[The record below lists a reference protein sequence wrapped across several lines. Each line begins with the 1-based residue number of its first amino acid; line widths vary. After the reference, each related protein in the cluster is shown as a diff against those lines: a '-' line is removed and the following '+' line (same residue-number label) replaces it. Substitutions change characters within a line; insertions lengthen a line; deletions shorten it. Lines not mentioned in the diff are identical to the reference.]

1 MRMNALKY
9 VIPTI
14 WTLLLWGCQTGRFLS
29 EGEYLLTQNT
39 IETKAKV
46 PDKKLLIWDLE
57 TMIRQTPNS
66 NLLFFFPRE
75 YFYLTVRGQTDTT
88 AFEKWKMR
96 ALGERPALYND
107 SLSEMSRTAML
118 LYLQSKG
125 YFDAE
130 VTYEVKTKGGHAK
143 EVTYAVEPRDRYLI
157 DTVRF
162 LSDDAGIQAFLIG
175 ASAQSLLKK
184 GDFFDLQLFDQE
196 KIRLTRELRNQ
207 GYANF
212 YDNFFDKLEIDSS
225 HVNHTA
231 SLDIRIL
238 LNYNDSTHQQFMV
251 GTVSV
256 FPDFE
261 QTRAEEVKWDRDS
274 VINNIHFFLTDSNQV
289 HLSTLLSAIQL
300 EPGKIYSQ
308 EDFDKTNKK
317 LNDLGIYSFVRVR
330 QEADKADPRLLH
342 FQIQLTPGL
351 PIALG
356 ADLELNY
363 TNRNGAS
370 GAGNLL
376 GISISPGFQHRNL
389 LGGAERLVTNLSAGV
404 ELNTSRNARL
414 WNTIDLSGQADL
426 YLPRFNDYFGF
437 WKGLHQAPVGK
448 DKHLLNASF
457 YNNLRENATSRI
469 SASYNYLLIVNWYRY
484 NLLNMSYGYDFQPNR
499 NTRYIINHIGI
510 DYLKPFLED
519 PFREQ
524 LNKNPFLER
533 SFGEQVFVSLLFRD
547 LDYFHTSKVN
557 RFGESSVI
565 NLRVEAAG
573 AEIWGANALYNEFAL
588 AQDTFR
594 LGDTIDFSQ
603 YAKVE
608 TDLRYYRQFTKERS
622 LAARLNMGIAR
633 PFGYTSDVPY
643 VKQFFVGGPNS
654 IRAWA
659 PRSLGP
665 GGYEDPAFIGVP
677 QEGGFNRFYQ
687 TGDVKVEL
695 NLEYRFTIFWIFK
708 GALFVDA
715 GNVWT
720 YRRDDSRPG
729 SQFLFRR
736 PQNYPNNQAYY
747 PFYRQIAVGSGFG
760 LRMDLSFF
768 IFRLDMAVKVRN
780 PYPRAP
786 IDGQPVRE
794 ALWWNDFN
802 NFKLRDIAFNI
813 GLGYPF

>member
-1 MRMNALKY
+1 M
-9 VIPTI
+9 
-14 WTLLLWGCQTGRFLS
+14 LLLWGCQTSRFLS

-39 IETKAKV
+39 IETKAKL

-57 TMIRQTPNS
+57 TLIRQTPNT

-75 YFYLTVRGQTDTT
+75 YFYLTIRDKADTS
-88 AFEKWKMR
+88 AFEKWKIR
-96 ALGERPALYND
+96 ALGEPPAIYSD
-107 SLSEMSRTAML
+107 SLSEISRNAML

-125 YFDAE
+125 YFDAS
-130 VTYEVKTKGGHAK
+130 VDYTVNTKGEHTK
-143 EVTYAVEPRDRYLI
+143 QLTYLVEPGDRYLV
-157 DTVRF
+157 DSVRF
-162 LSDDAGIQAFLIG
+162 ISVDSNIQKFLLG
-175 ASAQSLLKK
+175 VSGQSLLKK
-184 GDFFDLQLFDQE
+184 GDYFDLQLFDQE
-196 KIRLTRELRNQ
+196 KIRLTRELRNH

-212 YDNFFDKLEIDSS
+212 YDNFFDQLEIDSN
-225 HVNHTA
+225 HVTHTA
-231 SLDIRIL
+231 SLDVRIL
-238 LNYNDSTHQQFMV
+238 LNYNDSTHRQFEV
-251 GTVSV
+251 GNVYV
-256 FPDFE
+256 FPDF
-261 QTRAEEVKWDRDS
+261 QQITSDSVQWDRDS
-274 VINNIHFFLTDSNQV
+274 VINGIHFFLTANNQV
-289 HLSTLLSAIQL
+289 HLHTLLSAIQL
-300 EPGKIYSQ
+300 SPGDVFSQ
-308 EDFDKTNKK
+308 ENFDKTNKK

-330 QEADKADPRLLH
+330 QEVDKNNPQLLH

-376 GISISPGFQHRNL
+376 GISISPGLQHRNL

-414 WNTIDLSGQADL
+414 WNTIDLSGQVDF

-437 WKGLHQAPVGK
+437 WNGLHNVPLGK

-457 YNNLRENATSRI
+457 FENLRENAASRI
-469 SASYNYLLIVNWYRY
+469 SASYNYLLIVDWYRY

-499 NTRYIINHIGI
+499 NTRYVINHIGI
-510 DYLKPFLED
+510 DYLKPFLEA

-547 LDYFHTSKVN
+547 LDYFHTSKAS

-573 AEIWGANALYNEFAL
+573 AEIWAANALYNEFAL

-594 LGDTIDFSQ
+594 LGDTVDFSQ

-633 PFGYTSDVPY
+633 PFGYTTDVPY

-665 GGYEDPAFIGVP
+665 GGYEDPEFINLP
-677 QEGGFNRFYQ
+677 QEAGFNRFYQ
-687 TGDVKVEL
+687 SGDIKVEL

-736 PQNYPNNQAYY
+736 PENYLNNQAYF

-780 PYPRAP
+780 PYPRLP
-786 IDGQPVRE
+786 VDGGTYRE

>member
-1 MRMNALKY
+1 MRMKALKY

-14 WTLLLWGCQTGRFLS
+14 WTLLLWGCQTSRFLS
-29 EGEYLLTQNT
+29 EGEYLLTKNT
-39 IETKAKV
+39 IETKAKI
-46 PDKKLLIWDLE
+46 PDKKLLIWELE
-57 TMIRQTPNS
+57 ALLRQTPNT

-75 YFYLTVRGQTDTT
+75 YFYLTTRGKTEIT
-88 AFEKWKMR
+88 AFEEWKER
-96 ALGERPALYND
+96 ALGERPAVYSD
-107 SLSEMSRTAML
+107 SLSSMSSTAML

-130 VTYEVKTKGGHAK
+130 VAYTVNTKGEHAK
-143 EVTYAVEPRDRYLI
+143 EVTYSIEPRDRYLI

-162 LSDDAGIQAFLIG
+162 LSDDPRIQEFLLS
-175 ASAQSLLKK
+175 ASGQSLLKK
-184 GDFFDLQLFDQE
+184 GDYFDLQLFDQE
-196 KIRLTRELRNQ
+196 KIRLTKELRNQ

-238 LNYNDSTHQQFMV
+238 LNYNDSTHQRFTV
-251 GTVSV
+251 GSVSV
-256 FPDFE
+256 FPDFQE
-261 QTRAEEVKWDRDS
+261 IGADSSQWERDT
-274 VINNIHFFLTDSNQV
+274 VINDIHFYLTQNNLVD
-289 HLSTLLSAIQL
+289 LGTLLSAIQL
-300 EPGKIYSQ
+300 RPGSDYSQ

-330 QEADKADPRLLH
+330 QEADKVNPQLLH

-426 YLPRFNDYFGF
+426 YLPRFYDYFGF
-437 WKGLHQAPVGK
+437 WKGLYQVPVGK

-457 YNNLRENATSRI
+457 FNNLRENATSRI
-469 SASYNYLLIVNWYRY
+469 SGSYNYLLIVNWYRY
-484 NLLNMSYGYDFQPNR
+484 NLLNLSYGYDFQPNR
-499 NTRYIINHIGI
+499 STRYTINHIGI

-565 NLRVEAAG
+565 NLRIEAAG
-573 AEIWGANALYNEFAL
+573 AEIWAANALYNEFAL

-594 LGDTIDFSQ
+594 LGDTVDFSQ

-665 GGYEDPAFIGVP
+665 GGYEDPAFIGLP

-687 TGDVKVEL
+687 TGDVKLEL

-780 PYPRAP
+780 PYPRLP
-786 IDGQPVRE
+786 DDGQPVRE